1 MRWTNAVNV
10 SVSGGTLEKTSG
22 CSGCPD
28 AGAASEQQIASGDG
42 GVQFTTS
49 DSGSLR
55 FVGLTS
61 GGANHDP
68 GGIKFALRLQGGVAE
83 VREAGAYRSDIR
95 FNAGDVLGVW
105 VVGGAV
111 QYSKNGTV
119 FYTSGAEVRYPLVAD
134 ASLYDLNATI
144 NDAMLLTASGG
155 TAPPPSSSGPSPSP
169 SPSPSSVEPARWTN
183 LVNVEA
189 SGNNLRKVGGCSG
202 CADAAATSEQQVRGE
217 GGAMQF
223 VVDEVNA
230 LRLVGLS
237 SGGSGTAGEIEFA
250 VRVQGGVAEVR
261 ENGAYRS
268 EIRISSGDV
277 ITIGVS
283 GGTVSYWKNDTVFH
297 TSGLPPAFPMAA
309 GALLFDANATVS
321 SVQIRSGS

>member
-10 SVSGGTLEKTSG
+10 SVSGSTLEKTSG
-22 CSGCPD
+22 CGGCAD
-28 AGAASEQQIASGDG
+28 AGASSEQQIASGNG
-42 GVQFTTS
+42 GVQFRAN
-49 DSGSLR
+49 DAASLR
-55 FVGLTS
+55 FVGLTWGDPS
-61 GGANHDP
+61 HDP
-68 GGIKFALRLQGGVAE
+68 GAIRFALRLQGGVAE

-95 FNAGDVLGVW
+95 FSAGDVLGVW
-105 VVGGAV
+105 VVGGSV

-134 ASLYDLNATI
+134 ASLYDMNATL
-144 NDAMLLTASGG
+144 NDAMLATSSGG
-155 TAPPPSSSGPSPSP
+155 SAPPPSSSTPTPSP
-169 SPSPSSVEPARWTN
+169 SPSPSSIEPARWTN

-189 SGNNLRKVGGCSG
+189 SGNSLRKVGGCSG
-202 CADAAATSEQQVRGE
+202 CPDAAATTEQQVRGE
-217 GGAMQF
+217 GGAVQF
-223 VVDEVNA
+223 VADEVNA

-237 SGGSGTAGEIEFA
+237 SGGSGTPGEIEFA

-321 SVQIRSGS
+321 NVMIRSGS